1 MDNKIGTYVYVYS
14 LDSDGK
20 VVERKATI
28 TSKREKYIVVR
39 LYGGQM
45 MSLAKTPRTI
55 RKDAMWTD
63 VSQKALYVDKMTEL
77 LYQRMEKH
85 RDKIQSAARKLKN
98 MRACI

>member
-1 MDNKIGTYVYVYS
+1 MDKKVGASVYVYS
-14 LDSDGK
+14 LDDCGK

-28 TSKREKYIVVR
+28 TSKGEKYIVVR

-55 RKDAMWTD
+55 CKDAMWTD
-63 VSQKALYVDKMTEL
+63 ASQKALYIDKMTEIL
-77 LYQRMEKH
+77 HQRMEKH
-85 RDKIQSAARKLKN
+85 RDEIQSASRKLNN

>member
-1 MDNKIGTYVYVYS
+1 MDNKVGALVYVYS
-14 LDSDGK
+14 LDDCGK
-20 VVERKATI
+20 VVERKGTI
-28 TSKREKYIVVR
+28 TNIGEKYIVVR

-45 MSLAKTPRTI
+45 MSLTKTPRTI
-55 RKDAMWTD
+55 CKDAMWTD
-63 VSQKALYVDKMTEL
+63 VSQKALYVDKMTEI